1 MKRRFIAALLCVAA
15 ICMMAIPASASAAD
29 LGTNPQ
35 ITLSQAAATTTASA
49 RAVHAWYYCKQTAK
63 VWSGKGSG
71 TLYGYIYKGTTVDA
85 TSASGNY
92 IYVVNGSL
100 SGWADVSYFTFQG
113 YSY

>member
-1 MKRRFIAALLCVAA
+1 MKRRFIAMLLCVAT
-15 ICMMAIPASASAAD
+15 ICVTAIPASASAMD
-29 LGTNPQ
+29 LSPNPQ
-35 ITLSQAAATTTASA
+35 TTLSQAAATTAGSA

>member
-85 TSASGNY
+85 QSASGNY
-92 IYVVNGSL
+92 IYVVNGNL

>member
-85 TSASGNY
+85 QSASGDY
-92 IYVVNGSL
+92 IYVVNGNL

>member
-85 TSASGNY
+85 QSASGNY
-92 IYVVNGSL
+92 IYVVNGNL
-100 SGWADVSYFTFQG
+100 SVWADVSYFTFQG